1 MTSSLAFDLVTID
14 AVDSVVLAKFWAVV
28 LNLEVTES
36 EDDGRWIVLGSPSN
50 PRILGIQRIPGLVF
64 AEARI
69 EGESKVRIHLD
80 LRCDQESFDA
90 EVDRVVG
97 LGAHELRPRRRESYG
112 YIATLADVE
121 GNVFDV
127 CAYG

>member
-14 AVDSVVLAKFWAVV
+14 AVDSVALAAFWAAA
-28 LNLEVTES
+28 LGLSVTES
-36 EDDGRWIVLGSPSN
+36 EDNDRWIVLGSAGN
-50 PRILGIQRIPGLVF
+50 PRVIGIQRIPGLAF

-69 EGESKVRIHLD
+69 EGESKARIHLD

-90 EVDRVVG
+90 EVNRVVG

-121 GNVFDV
+121 GNLFDV
-127 CAYG
+127 CAYK